1 MSSAFLDRYTAF
13 ILRYRWLVLVLAVA
27 VMVVLTAGLQFI
39 TASNAWRDN
48 IDENNPQLLAFD
60 AFEDTYSATNAAMIA
75 VAPKGGSVFTREALG
90 AIEELTE
97 AAWRVPWSTRV
108 DSLTNYYHSE
118 AVEDDLNVARLVDDA
133 GSLTDDDLVRIER
146 IALSE
151 ISVAGRLVSYDGRVA
166 GVAISFALPDEDSNT
181 AVSEITDYVRN
192 LLDEVRADHPD
203 VSYHLTGDVF
213 VNHVMTEAVD
223 DDMRILAPAAF
234 LVIVSV
240 AALLLRS
247 LLGTLSL
254 VLVLIFVIGSTMGVV
269 GWAGLVLNAA
279 NSGVPII
286 IMTMAIADSVHIIE
300 SIMTGMRQGLDR
312 NAAIVESLRDNAWPV
327 FLTTATTMIGFLSL
341 NAADSPPFRVL
352 GNLVAFGMFS
362 AFVYSMTLLPAL
374 LSVLPLRVRP
384 ENTGRSAFFDR
395 FGAFVVARRTFLLW
409 SMAAVAVILITG
421 IPRIELTE
429 NWLQYLDER
438 YEFRR
443 DTDFVVDN
451 LTGMENLEY
460 SLNAGREGGITDPG
474 YLRKIEAFAEWHRA
488 QPEVAH
494 VQAFPDIMKRLN
506 KNMHGDD
513 PVFYRLP
520 ENPELAAQYLLLY
533 ELSVPFGSDLNN
545 RINIDKS
552 GTRMTVTMLRLHA
565 EGQRE
570 LAVRGQDWLH
580 DNAPGLATEATGIS
594 LVLAHM
600 NIENAKSMLWG
611 TITAMAL
618 ISLLLIGIFRSVRL
632 GLLSLVPNF
641 IPALMA
647 FGVWGYLYG
656 EVGNAGSLVT
666 AIAFGT
672 VVDDTIHF
680 MSKYLQARREG
691 RSASEGV
698 HYAFRSVGRP
708 LFTTT
713 MILVLGFLVFASSGF
728 VISWMLGLLVALTI
742 GFALICDFLLLP
754 PLLIAI
760 DRKTS

>member
-1 MSSAFLDRYTAF
+1 MTSLLLDHYTTF
-13 ILRYRWLVLVLAVA
+13 ILRYRWLVIASATALMLL
-27 VMVVLTAGLQFI
+27 LTAGLQFI
-39 TASNAWRDN
+39 TVSNNWRDN
-48 IDENNPQLLAFD
+48 LDENNPQLLAFD
-60 AFEDTYSATNAAMIA
+60 ALEDTYSATNAALIA
-75 VAPKGGSVFTREALG
+75 VAPKGGSIFTREALS

-118 AVEDDLNVARLVDDA
+118 SVEDDLNVERLVDDA
-133 GSLTDDDLVRIER
+133 GSLSDDDLARIKG
-146 IALSE
+146 IALGE
-151 ISVAGRLVSYDGRVA
+151 ISIAGRLVSYDGRVA
-166 GVAISFALPDEDSNT
+166 GVAISFALPDGNSNA
-181 AVSEITDYVRN
+181 AVDEITDYVRN
-192 LLDEVRADHPD
+192 LLNETRAEHPD
-203 VSYHLTGDVF
+203 IGYHMTGDVF

-234 LVIVSV
+234 LVILSV
-240 AALLLRS
+240 AAILLRS
-247 LLGTLSL
+247 LLATLSL
-254 VLVLIFVIGSTMGVV
+254 VVMLIFVIGSTMGVI

-300 SIMTGMRQGLDR
+300 TIMSGMRRGLDR
-312 NAAIVESLRDNAWPV
+312 HAAIVESLRDNAWPV
-327 FLTTATTMIGFLSL
+327 FLTTVTTMIGFLSL
-341 NAADSPPFRVL
+341 NASDSPPFRVL

-374 LSVLPLRVRP
+374 LTVLPLRARP
-384 ENTGRSAFFDR
+384 GRTGRSTFFDR
-395 FGAFVVARRTFLLW
+395 FGAFVVARRTLLFW
-409 SMAAVAVILITG
+409 SMAAVAVTLVTG
-421 IPRIELTE
+421 IPRIELTD

-443 DTDFVVDN
+443 DTDFVVEN

-460 SLNAGREGGITDPG
+460 SLNAGREGGITDPD
-474 YLRKIEAFAEWHRA
+474 YLHKVDAFAEWYRA

-494 VQAFPDIMKRLN
+494 VQAFSDIMKRLN

-513 PVFYRLP
+513 PAFYRLP
-520 ENPELAAQYLLLY
+520 EDSELAAQYLLLY

-552 GTRMTVTMLRLHA
+552 ATRMTVTMLRLHA
-565 EGQRE
+565 EEQRK
-570 LAVRGQDWLH
+570 LDVRGQEWLRA
-580 DNAPGLATEATGIS
+580 NAPDLATEATGIS
-594 LVLAHM
+594 LLFAHL
-600 NIENAKSMLWG
+600 NIRNTKSMLGG
-611 TITAMAL
+611 TVTAMAL
-618 ISLLLIGIFRSVRL
+618 ISFLLIGIFRSVRL

-641 IPALMA
+641 IPATMA

-680 MSKYLQARREG
+680 MTKYLKARRES

-698 HYAFRSVGRP
+698 QYAFRSVGRA

-713 MILVLGFLVFASSGF
+713 MTLVLGFMVFASSGF

-760 DRKTS
+760 DRKTP